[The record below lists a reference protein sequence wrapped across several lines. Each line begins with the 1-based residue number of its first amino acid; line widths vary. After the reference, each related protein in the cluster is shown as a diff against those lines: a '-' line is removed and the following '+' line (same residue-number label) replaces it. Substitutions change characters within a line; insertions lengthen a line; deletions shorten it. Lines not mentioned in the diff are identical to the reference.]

1 MRRVTS
7 ALLGLSLASTGVVLA
22 AAQEQQMQASGPPK
36 ILEIQREFLKPGK
49 AGVIHDRSEANF
61 VQAFAH
67 AKWPTHYVALNSV
80 SGPSRALFL
89 VGYPSFEA
97 WQKDEDATMKDTA
110 LSASL
115 ERSEESDGD
124 LLTSFD
130 QVVFIYNRDL
140 SLNPV
145 PDLANVRFMEVTAFK
160 LRPGH
165 DRDWENLVKLYK
177 DGIQKAGISDANW
190 AMYHLAYG
198 GGDDYTIFSTDKS
211 MADMDAGMADG
222 KKFRDA
228 VGDDGLKQIDELM
241 ASAVISVNSQ
251 LFEINPRQ
259 SYPRPEWVKENP
271 SFWNPKPMM
280 TSAKKPGTAKSSSEK
295 KGGQ

>member
-1 MRRVTS
+1 M
-7 ALLGLSLASTGVVLA
+7 
-22 AAQEQQMQASGPPK
+22 SGPPK
-36 ILEIQREFLKPGK
+36 VLEIQREFLKPGK
-49 AGVIHDRSEANF
+49 AGMIHDRSEANF

-67 AKWPTHYVALNSV
+67 AKWPTHYVALNSL

-89 VGYPSFEA
+89 VGYSSYEA
-97 WQKDEDATMKDTA
+97 WQKDEDATTKDTA
-110 LSASL
+110 LSASI
-115 ERSEESDGD
+115 ERAEESDGE

-130 QVVFIYNRDL
+130 QVVFLYSKEL

-145 PDLANVRFMEVTAFK
+145 PDLANVRFMEVTAFR

-165 DRDWENLVKLYK
+165 TSDWENLVKMYI

-190 AMYHLAYG
+190 AMYHLEYG
-198 GGDDYTIFSTDKS
+198 GGDDYTLFSTDKS
-211 MADMDAGMADG
+211 MADMDAGMTDS

-228 VGDDGLKQIDELM
+228 VGEDGLKKMDELM
-241 ASAVISVNSQ
+241 AAAVESVNSQ

-259 SYPRPEWVKENP
+259 SYPPAEWVAKNP
-271 SFWNPKPMM
+271 DFWKTKPVMA
-280 TSAKKPGTAKSSSEK
+280 STAKPATKAKPVSEK